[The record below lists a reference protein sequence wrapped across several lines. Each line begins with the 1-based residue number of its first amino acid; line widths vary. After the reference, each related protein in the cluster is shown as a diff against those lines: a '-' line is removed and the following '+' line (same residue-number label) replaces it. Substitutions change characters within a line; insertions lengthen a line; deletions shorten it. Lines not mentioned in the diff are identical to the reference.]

1 MSDSLFQVE
10 QNAILQDMKQFV
22 KSDALNLEIHKVEE
36 SLFRTL
42 LRLGKAFLQE
52 AIENHGSGKVDGK
65 ISNGEEDL
73 PYHSIKS
80 NTYLSIFGEIKYYR
94 AYYWTTD
101 CTRGVHP
108 LDAKLNM
115 PESKYSYYLGN
126 FLNRGVADQTYEE
139 VLENYKEL
147 FGVDIPK
154 KSLEVIAISAG
165 KEFDKYVIN
174 KEAPDQSTEGKIIC
188 IQADCKGIRMVA
200 SEKPDAG
207 KTEATGANFKKGKG
221 EKDGLRKMA
230 VATGDYSFNPQPRT
244 PEELIEALMK
254 DKPDKDREKEKET
267 KRTLK
272 EAGKIVPGEPIN
284 TQVSASLA
292 GKKVA
297 FEELVHR
304 ILQRDP
310 TKSKP
315 IVALIDG
322 EKALE
327 SELISSLNEAGQ
339 IDRLDCVI
347 LDVIHMIEYLWKAGT
362 SLYGEK
368 GKARLLWVRTQGL
381 SILKGNVGRV
391 IGALRQM
398 IVKNDLKKS
407 TQNVLNTVI
416 TYFMNHKHMMKY
428 NEYLEK
434 GYPIAT
440 GFIEGTCG
448 SLIRDRTDK
457 SGSRW
462 SSVGVQ
468 SVLNL
473 RAAKKNGWWNGYY
486 KFHIE
491 EQRVKLYGP
500 REKAS

>member
-1 MSDSLFQVE
+1 
-10 QNAILQDMKQFV
+10 
-22 KSDALNLEIHKVEE
+22 
-36 SLFRTL
+36 
-42 LRLGKAFLQE
+42 
-52 AIENHGSGKVDGK
+52 
-65 ISNGEEDL
+65 
-73 PYHSIKS
+73 
-80 NTYLSIFGEIKYYR
+80 
-94 AYYWTTD
+94 
-101 CTRGVHP
+101 VHP

-115 PESKYSYYLGN
+115 PESKYSYYLGSL
-126 FLNRGVADQTYEE
+126 LNRGVADQTYEE
-139 VLENYKEL
+139 VLENYNDF
-147 FGVDIPK
+147 FGINIPK
-154 KSLEVIAISAG
+154 KSLEDIAISTG
-165 KEFDKYVIN
+165 KEFDKYVIS
-174 KEAPDQSTEGKIIC
+174 KESLDQSTEGDIIC

-200 SEKPDAG
+200 SEKPEAG

-254 DKPDKDREKEKET
+254 EKTVKDREKEKEIEKEL
-267 KRTLK
+267 KRKLK
-272 EAGKIVPGEPIN
+272 ENGEIAPGEPMN
-284 TQVSASLA
+284 TQVSATLA
-292 GKKVA
+292 GKSIA
-297 FEELVHR
+297 FSGLVNR

-315 IVALIDG
+315 IVALMDG
-322 EKALE
+322 EKSLE
-327 SELISSLNEAGQ
+327 SELIASLDKAGQ
-339 IDRLDCVI
+339 IDRLDCII

-391 IGALRQM
+391 IGALRQ
-398 IVKNDLKKS
+398 ILVKKDLKKS
-407 TQNVLNTVI
+407 TQKVLNSVI
-416 TYFMNHKHMMKY
+416 TYFINHKHMMKY

-462 SSVGVQ
+462 TSVGVQ

-473 RAAKKNGWWNGYY
+473 RAAIKNGWWNGYY
-486 KFHIE
+486 EFHIE
-491 EQRVKLYGP
+491 KQSVKLYGP
-500 REKAS
+500 RKKAS